1 MVTDQTSAHDTLN
14 GYVPNGMPYE
24 QALALRV
31 SDPDEYARRA
41 VASIV
46 EHVTAMV
53 ALQRAGAQV
62 FDYGNNIRGVALE
75 AGYADAFSFEG
86 FVPLY
91 IRPLFCRGNGPFRWV
106 ALSGDPA
113 DIARTDRA
121 VLEALPDNESV
132 TRWMRM
138 APSKVR
144 FQGLP
149 ARICW
154 LEYGERARIGVLFNE
169 LVARG
174 EVKAPIVIGRDHL
187 DAGSVASPYR
197 ETEGMRDGSDA
208 IADWPLLN
216 AMLNV
221 AAGASWVSIHHGG
234 GVGIGKSIHAGMV
247 VVADGT
253 ALMAE
258 RLQRVLTT
266 DPGTGI
272 MRHADAGY
280 PEAIA
285 AAREGGLDLPMVKEI
300 ALVKA
305 AAGGAAPCDFVLRG
319 AAELVTMSGTDG
331 CGLVV
336 DGALA
341 AREGRIAWVGP
352 ERDLDRHVAVA
363 DDAVVVDAEGAAV
376 LPGFVDPHT
385 HAVFAGSRAG
395 EYAERLAGRTYADIL
410 AGGGGI
416 NATVRATRA
425 AAAEELAALTRRRL
439 DSFLIHGTT
448 TLEIKSGYGLTLA
461 TSARSWPRP
470 PWSTQS
476 AGCAPSWEHTP
487 CPTSLPGGPTTTW
500 SSSAARCCPPSA
512 ARPSSWTSSAMWV
525 LSPSSSR
532 GACCWRRA
540 DSATGSRSTPT
551 SLRDRE
557 ELGLPLSSAVS
568 RPTISCTPPGR
579 RSRPSSRLRWW
590 PWRCPARASRSVQP
604 YAPARAFLEAGLVL
618 ALATDFNPGTC
629 YCENMQMVVALGCQE
644 MRLTPGR
651 GSAGRYAGSGGRHR
665 PPGRGRQPR
674 GGQVLRSARSRR
686 RLAHGAALSLGRQP
700 GARRGR
706 RRPRGGLRRA
716 MSCARDAG
724 GAA

>member
-24 QALALRV
+24 QAIALRA
-31 SDPDEYARRA
+31 SDPAEYTRRV

-46 EHVTAMV
+46 EHVAAMV

-113 DIARTDRA
+113 DIVRTDRA
-121 VLEALPDNESV
+121 VLEALPDNEMV

-154 LEYGERARIGVLFNE
+154 LEYGERAQIGRLFNE

-253 ALMAE
+253 AAMAE

-280 PEAIA
+280 PEAAA
-285 AAREGGLDLPMVKEI
+285 AAREGGLDLPM
-300 ALVKA
+300 
-305 AAGGAAPCDFVLRG
+305 LR
-319 AAELVTMSGTDG
+319 E
-331 CGLVV
+331 
-336 DGALA
+336 
-341 AREGRIAWVGP
+341 
-352 ERDLDRHVAVA
+352 
-363 DDAVVVDAEGAAV
+363 
-376 LPGFVDPHT
+376 
-385 HAVFAGSRAG
+385 
-395 EYAERLAGRTYADIL
+395 ERL
-410 AGGGGI
+410 
-416 NATVRATRA
+416 
-425 AAAEELAALTRRRL
+425 
-439 DSFLIHGTT
+439 
-448 TLEIKSGYGLTLA
+448 
-461 TSARSWPRP
+461 
-470 PWSTQS
+470 
-476 AGCAPSWEHTP
+476 
-487 CPTSLPGGPTTTW
+487 
-500 SSSAARCCPPSA
+500 
-512 ARPSSWTSSAMWV
+512 
-525 LSPSSSR
+525 
-532 GACCWRRA
+532 
-540 DSATGSRSTPT
+540 
-551 SLRDRE
+551 
-557 ELGLPLSSAVS
+557 
-568 RPTISCTPPGR
+568 
-579 RSRPSSRLRWW
+579 
-590 PWRCPARASRSVQP
+590 
-604 YAPARAFLEAGLVL
+604 
-618 ALATDFNPGTC
+618 
-629 YCENMQMVVALGCQE
+629 
-644 MRLTPGR
+644 
-651 GSAGRYAGSGGRHR
+651 
-665 PPGRGRQPR
+665 
-674 GGQVLRSARSRR
+674 
-686 RLAHGAALSLGRQP
+686 
-700 GARRGR
+700 
-706 RRPRGGLRRA
+706 
-716 MSCARDAG
+716 
-724 GAA
+724 